1 MRTTDFGDDKDRVL
15 IKSDGELTYFA
26 SDTAYYLN
34 KRARGFDHCI
44 YLLGADH
51 HGYVGRLRA
60 MAACVGDDPD
70 VTLDVLIG
78 QLVKILQGGAEMK
91 LSKRA
96 GTIVTLDELA
106 EEIGVDALRYSL
118 ARYPADS
125 PLVLD
130 VAEITKASND
140 NPVYYVQ
147 YAHAR
152 TCRMMA
158 QRRRPRDVAARR
170 LRPVTAVP
178 RARRRPAAGAR
189 RVPRVVAQRGRAAGA
204 APGRALPRGARR
216 RPSTVGTTPR
226 SAGCC
231 PQGDAPVTP
240 ANEARLMLVVAT
252 RDRHRQR
259 ARPARRLRS
268 RSGCEVGMRAH
279 EAGWAHAAVSVRGP
293 AWLREPEDPN
303 ALVPQLWSRT
313 ARKVDG
319 ALEVGGVRLTD
330 LVAEHGSPAYVL
342 DEEDFRA
349 RARAFRD
356 GFADC
361 DVYYAGKAFLCTTV
375 ARWIAEEGLSLD
387 VCSGGELAV
396 AERAGF
402 PMDRVGF
409 HGNNKTVA
417 ELSRAVE
424 LGVGRIVVDSFHEI
438 ERLVALVAATRPVG
452 SHGRREG
459 DGPGDRGRRGAHPRV
474 HRHRPRGPEVRLLDQ
489 QRRRAGRRRAR
500 STTRP
505 GLELLGL
512 HSHIGSQI
520 FDSSGFEVA
529 ARRVLALHAQ
539 ISSEIGV
546 ELPELDL
553 GGGFGI
559 AYTTQDDPS
568 DAAQLAIEMTKIVRD
583 ECKARDLEVP
593 RLSIEPGRA
602 IAGPAM
608 CTVYE
613 VGTVKAVELDGGAV
627 RTYVS
632 VDGGMSDNIRTALYD
647 ADYSCTLA
655 NRASDAPALMTRL
668 VGKHCEAGD
677 IIVKDEF
684 LPGDVAP
691 GDLVAVPGH
700 RRLLPVDGQQLQP
713 RPAAAGGRRARR
725 RVPGRRTPRDAGR
738 PARHRP
744 RLSAASTSASR
755 IGVTVPVRRWEDVS
769 R

>member
-1 MRTTDFGDDKDRVL
+1 
-15 IKSDGELTYFA
+15 
-26 SDTAYYLN
+26 
-34 KRARGFDHCI
+34 
-44 YLLGADH
+44 
-51 HGYVGRLRA
+51 
-60 MAACVGDDPD
+60 
-70 VTLDVLIG
+70 
-78 QLVKILQGGAEMK
+78 
-91 LSKRA
+91 
-96 GTIVTLDELA
+96 
-106 EEIGVDALRYSL
+106 
-118 ARYPADS
+118 
-125 PLVLD
+125 
-130 VAEITKASND
+130 
-140 NPVYYVQ
+140 
-147 YAHAR
+147 
-152 TCRMMA
+152 
-158 QRRRPRDVAARR
+158 
-170 LRPVTAVP
+170 
-178 RARRRPAAGAR
+178 
-189 RVPRVVAQRGRAAGA
+189 
-204 APGRALPRGARR
+204 
-216 RPSTVGTTPR
+216 
-226 SAGCC
+226 
-231 PQGDAPVTP
+231 
-240 ANEARLMLVVAT
+240 
-252 RDRHRQR
+252 
-259 ARPARRLRS
+259 
-268 RSGCEVGMRAH
+268 MRAH

-293 AWLREPEDPN
+293 AWLRQPEDPN
-303 ALVPQLWSRT
+303 ALVPQLWSGT
-313 ARKVDG
+313 ARKVEG

-330 LVAEHGSPAYVL
+330 LVAQHGSPAYVL

-356 GFADC
+356 GFADF

-402 PMDRVGF
+402 PMARVGF

-417 ELSRAVE
+417 ELTRAIE

-438 ERLVALVAATRPVG
+438 
-452 SHGRREG
+452 
-459 DGPGDRGRRGAHPRV
+459 
-474 HRHRPRGPEVRLLDQ
+474 VRLIELTKELGTTARVMVRVTAGVEAHTHEYIATAHEDQ
-489 QRRRAGRRRAR
+489 KFGFSISSGDALAAVHLIHDA
-500 STTRP
+500 P

-529 ARRVLALHAQ
+529 ARRVLALHAD
-539 ISSEIGV
+539 ISSEIGIQ
-546 ELPELDL
+546 LPELDL

-568 DAAQLAIEMTKIVRD
+568 DPAQLAIEMNKIVRD

-655 NRASDAPALMTRL
+655 NRTSEAPALMTRL

-684 LPGDVAP
+684 LPGDVEP
-691 GDLVAVPGH
+691 GDLVAVPGTGAYCRSMASNYNH
-700 RRLLPVDGQQLQP
+700 ALRPPVISVRDGE
-713 RPAAAGGRRARR
+713 AR
-725 RVPGRRTPRDAGR
+725 V
-738 PARHRP
+738 
-744 RLSAASTSASR
+744 
-755 IGVTVPVRRWEDVS
+755 VVRRESLDDLLATDLG
-769 R
+769 